1 MPLPRISDSFELSSA
16 QISAAWDYEMTDIS
30 AVLASADQALDTSLE
45 RLFNLVKIKSIST
58 DPAYKAECRKAAEWL
73 VGELNSLGFDASV
86 RDTPGHP
93 MVVAHHAAATAEAP
107 HVLFYGHYDVQ
118 PVDPIELWE
127 DDPFDPKIKELA
139 PGRKVITGRGTS
151 DDKGQLLT
159 FLEACRAYKAVKGG
173 LPIKV
178 TILFEGEEESGSPSL
193 KPFLE
198 ANAAELKAD
207 YALVCDTSMWDRET
221 PAIAAALRGLVGEE
235 IVVTAADRDLHSGLF
250 GGAAANPITI
260 LTRILAGLHDETGRI
275 TLPGFYDGVEETPA
289 NIKASWDT
297 LGRTAESFLGEVG
310 LSLPSGEKGR
320 SVLELTWARP
330 TAEINGIIGGYTG
343 EGFKTVI
350 AAKASAKVSF
360 RLVGDQDPA
369 KIRESFRAYVQSKIP
384 ADCSVEFHAHGG
396 SPAIQL
402 SYDSPVLTKA
412 KNALSDEWPKPAVV
426 IGMGGSIPIVG
437 DFQKMLGMDSLLVGY
452 GLTDDRIHSPNEKY
466 DLMSF
471 HKGIRSWIRI
481 MDALSR

>member
-1 MPLPRISDSFELSSA
+1 MS
-16 QISAAWDYEMTDIS
+16 DIS
-30 AVLASADQALDTSLE
+30 AVLDCADKALPQSLD
-45 RLFNLVKIKSIST
+45 RLFDLVRIKSIST
-58 DPAYKAECRKAAEWL
+58 DPAYKADCRKAAEWL
-73 VGELNSLGFDASV
+73 VRELTALGFEASV

-93 MVVAHHAAATAEAP
+93 MVVAHHAAGSPDAP
-107 HVLFYGHYDVQ
+107 HALFYGHYDVQ
-118 PVDPIELWE
+118 PVDPLNLWE
-127 DDPFDPKIKELA
+127 NDPFEPAIKEIEA
-139 PGRKVITGRGTS
+139 GRKVITGRGTS

-159 FLEACRAYKAVKGG
+159 FVEACRAYKEINGT
-173 LPIKV
+173 LPVRI

-193 KPFLE
+193 KPFLA
-198 ANAAELKAD
+198 ANAEELKAD
-207 YALVCDTSMWDRET
+207 FALVCDTSMWDGET

-235 IVVTAADRDLHSGLF
+235 IVISAADRDLHSGLF
-250 GGAAANPITI
+250 GGAAANPIHI
-260 LTRILAGLHDETGRI
+260 LVDVLAGLHDETGRV

-289 NIKASWDT
+289 NIKASWEI
-297 LGRTAESFLGEVG
+297 LGRTAENFLGQVG
-310 LSLPSGEKGR
+310 LSVPAGEKGR

-330 TAEINGIIGGYTG
+330 TAEVNGITGGYTG

-369 KIRESFRAYVQSKIP
+369 KIRESFRAYVRSKIP
-384 ADCSVEFHAHGG
+384 ADCSVEFHEHGG

-412 KNALSDEWPKPAVV
+412 KNALSEEWPKPAVV

-466 DLMSF
+466 DLKSF

-481 MDALSR
+481 LDALATSAR

>member
-1 MPLPRISDSFELSSA
+1 
-16 QISAAWDYEMTDIS
+16 MTDIS
-30 AVLASADQALDTSLE
+30 PVLTRADENLDSSLE
-45 RLFNLVKIKSIST
+45 RLFELVRIKSIST
-58 DPAYKAECRKAAEWL
+58 DPAYKADCRKAAEWL
-73 VGELNSLGFDASV
+73 VAKLSDLGFEASV

-93 MVVAHHAAATAEAP
+93 MVVAHHAGATEDAP

-127 DDPFDPKIKELA
+127 NDPFA
-139 PGRKVITGRGTS
+139 PTVKDLGDGRKVVTGRGTS
-151 DDKGQLLT
+151 DDKGQLMT
-159 FLEACRAYKAVKGG
+159 FVEACRAYKEVHGN
-173 LPIKV
+173 LPVRV

-207 YALVCDTSMWDRET
+207 CALVCDTGMWDSDT

-235 IVVTAADRDLHSGLF
+235 VVIAAADRDLHSGLF
-250 GGAAANPITI
+250 GGAAANPIHI
-260 LTRILAGLHDETGRI
+260 LADILAGLHDETGRV
-275 TLPGFYDGVEETPA
+275 TLEGFYDGVEETPA
-289 NIKASWDT
+289 NIKASWET
-297 LGRTAESFLGEVG
+297 LGRDAEGFLGEVG
-310 LSLPSGEKGR
+310 LSVPSGEKGR

-330 TAEINGIIGGYTG
+330 TAEVNGISGGYTG

-360 RLVGDQDPA
+360 RLVGQQNPA
-369 KIRESFRAYVQSKIP
+369 KIRESFRAYVRSKLP
-384 ADCSVEFHAHGG
+384 ADCTVEFHAHGG

-412 KNALSDEWPKPAVV
+412 KAALSDEWPKPAVI

-437 DFQKMLGMDSLLVGY
+437 DFQKMLGMDSLLVGF
-452 GLTDDRIHSPNEKY
+452 GLVDDRIHSPNEKY
-466 DLMSF
+466 DLKSF
-471 HKGIRSWIRI
+471 HKGIRSWARI
-481 MDALSR
+481 LAALAA